1 MRGFFRGRHEE
12 LDIEGELRAGRPE
25 PRSEFVH
32 ALEAR
37 VRDSRRA
44 TSRGGFRVAFVGAL
58 TACMLFALASVG
70 GLGYAAS
77 AVGDVAVTAKRI
89 VKKKGPK
96 IIKKS
101 SAKSQYGQPAKKKV
115 AKKKVKKKVA
125 AKKKVKAKRQVRRAG
140 RPRFTG

>member
-1 MRGFFRGRHEE
+1 VRGFFRGRHEG
-12 LDIEGELRAGRPE
+12 LDLEGELRAGRPE
-25 PRSEFVH
+25 PRTEFVH

-37 VRDSRRA
+37 VRENGRRA
-44 TSRGGFRVAFVGAL
+44 RGGFRVAFVGAL

-96 IIKKS
+96 IVKKS
-101 SAKSQYGQPAKKKV
+101 SAASQYGKPTKKAVKKKT
-115 AKKKVKKKVA
+115 VKKKVA
-125 AKKKVKAKRQVRRAG
+125 AKKNVKAKRQVRRAA

>member
-1 MRGFFRGRHEE
+1 MRGFFRGRHEG
-12 LDIEGELRAGRPE
+12 LDLERELRAGRPQ
-25 PRSEFVH
+25 PRDEFVH
-32 ALEAR
+32 MLEGR
-37 VRDSRRA
+37 VRETGRRA
-44 TSRGGFRVAFVGAL
+44 RGGFRVAFVGAI

-77 AVGDVAVTAKRI
+77 AVSDVAVTAKRI

-96 IIKKS
+96 IVKKS
-101 SAKSQYGQPAKKKV
+101 SAASQYGKPT
-115 AKKKVKKKVA
+115 KKKVKKKVA